1 MENLDL
7 AGYHDTTIR
16 NWTSL
21 GAFEQQEDAAYLS
34 SSRQILEPI
43 MEETSEDE
51 ELAQSRWSDCQ
62 EHRST
67 LLNSTES
74 ETGSV
79 LRIEVINDVDGMS
92 ERDYACPPKRPRR
105 SLETDSGQSLEDS
118 VQLRRP
124 LLPDP
129 ETSVSLETCVRDNC
143 GSQSQ
148 RSSSGSRRGGSFED
162 FYSDN
167 DSYHSL
173 SRSSSLVQFESLE
186 RQFTLQ
192 EIHQSLNSLGNSSP
206 SLSFEVNAT
215 SRTTNSN
222 PESRKGSATSLS
234 LIKRFESN
242 DCSRLHQTYY
252 ELNKLTFENQRDM
265 FSESLHQEQL
275 IFDSE
280 NSSNSSS
287 SSSSDS
293 SGHSLLSSRLVSG
306 GAGRTRTGTGRQDGT
321 APRRMPPSSAE
332 NLSEDSGYCEP
343 RTLQQEKTTSI
354 PKNFEKLCEE
364 EEELLLLEENS
375 PHSRN
380 FTGIH
385 DLCQPKIEQTISTV
399 ATPCSPSTINSSPE
413 RACSQ
418 SESTS
423 PLPSPSGSTLTS
435 SAASFTW
442 LSNSLPD
449 IRESRG
455 PFTVGIINTESK
467 YVANGNVLA
476 TTSKNSS
483 SNVRR
488 SRSSSS
494 VESCD
499 GSSLLVA
506 THSLNELQQFG
517 RRRRSRHI
525 PHNYRNC
532 HSNSSASSSSEEL
545 DLERE
550 ERRDDFFLDCHSLS
564 RNRRSFSWS
573 DRAKRAVGVAS
584 AGYLNASYQN
594 LTLLDYSD
602 KLPSVDRLQKNLKR
616 IQAEVMSDQS
626 SVDARNYEQIICKG
640 NFLLDEISKIYD
652 KNVSILTD
660 KPDLEEQPT
669 PPDGCDS
676 NSPKK
681 VLQVQLTVR
690 APPRQKR
697 PTQEQQVNLSRNS
710 IVKTFD
716 QDPTNLRT
724 SYAQSLEQY
733 HFEVREATDTATPQ
747 RSLPKRR
754 FQSQFQKSFG
764 KQRSF
769 VNSTPNLSVCDDGR
783 REPEDDIYVSSAHT
797 SMHHLPQ
804 MPTQSKP
811 LGILL
816 PAGSRHSFG
825 KEVSFCPVVSKYCW
839 QEQTSEEPP
848 EDQSHFSEAEF
859 GPSSDDE
866 LLDDSDAT
874 VMHNTKENENIAA
887 LFEQEIVQ
895 SLKEHPTTQEY
906 TTLPT
911 TPLSTMPTYASNLN
925 LVFKESV
932 GSKNKDSFAALD
944 SRNQKAEDG
953 VDPNH
958 ELEISSPVSHER
970 HAVANSSIDE
980 APHSAATYAAAK
992 LRPLTLPILNK
1003 PPTNRAHNILYAS
1016 QHLLQRYE
1024 PEDRQIHKMPLAS
1037 AISTVDRADDKHPGS
1052 RGFLSKFAHGLRFSL
1067 RRKKKEQRD
1076 QMQSVVV
1083 KVSPGKESRQITGKG
1098 RWADFVHISVKP
1110 PRIPTFIQLDDSV
1123 PSEASSA
1130 NVHCSQQSEKLDQSS
1145 TQKKVTGK
1153 PPLPKLP
1160 PRSGILAHAPQDA
1173 ASGTVSAAHGTE
1185 ALISTKREQYKQFPD
1200 QLTAGIQASRM
1211 RDRES
1216 TPLAYVSQN
1225 THMFNQSGEN
1235 GHVSGPTVVTAV
1247 PVDVSPMKEI
1257 GKMGLIETN
1266 LDTQETVISGTTR
1279 SLMDITGHPLSLPHK
1294 RYIVKRLN
1302 TTSDNN
1308 VNEIDGQAVK
1318 SSLGGCGVQLA
1329 SFRRPHKSMEFLLD
1343 KENQKNVL
1351 PPENELQKSH
1361 DHNPAVLSEHQLRV
1375 QASLQRLNIPDWFR
1389 HYNKETVKVADG
1401 DNVTTKSNS
1410 GGYRPGHFT
1419 RMRTQDSGR
1428 WQGLNSKTTSLSSL
1442 GSQRFDR
1449 SPLLMS
1455 PSAHSHHGGQSI
1467 YACGPTKGHGPASA
1481 QTGVGATR
1489 WSTSHLN
1496 SFQTS
1501 PSVSQRGSFAR
1512 GAPINSSFLSVASS
1526 SGVLRNS
1533 YRQPYLGWRSTE
1545 KLSQR
1550 TPHERLANSLLVQRA
1565 TPSPTCASNGA
1576 WTVHS
1581 VTPEIQSSIKE
1592 VTSAI
1597 VHYVN
1602 DQQQSQHPHSRLAS
1616 PNSR

>member
-1 MENLDL
+1 
-7 AGYHDTTIR
+7 
-16 NWTSL
+16 
-21 GAFEQQEDAAYLS
+21 EDAVYLS

-51 ELAQSRWSDCQ
+51 ELAQSSWSDCQ
-62 EHRST
+62 EHRSS
-67 LLNSTES
+67 LLNSTKS

-79 LRIEVINDVDGMS
+79 LRIEVINGKLMAINPIKTPLTALFHEDVDGMS
-92 ERDYACPPKRPRR
+92 ERDFACPPKRPRR
-105 SLETDSGQSLEDS
+105 SLETDSGHSLEDS
-118 VQLRRP
+118 SPLLRP

-129 ETSVSLETCVRDNC
+129 ESHSNLARFLSLETCVRDNC

-148 RSSSGSRRGGSFED
+148 RSSLGSRRGGAFED

-192 EIHQSLNSLGNSSP
+192 EIQQSLSSLGNSSP
-206 SLSFEVNAT
+206 SLSFGVNAS

-222 PESRKGSATSLS
+222 PESRKGSASSLS
-234 LIKRFESN
+234 LIKRFESS

-252 ELNKLTFENQRDM
+252 ELNKLNFENHQQRDM
-265 FSESLHQEQL
+265 FSDSLHQEHL
-275 IFDSE
+275 KSDSE

-306 GAGRTRTGTGRQDGT
+306 GAGRTRTGTGLQDST
-321 APRRMPPSSAE
+321 APRRMPPNSAE

-343 RTLQQEKTTSI
+343 RTLQQEKNTSI

-364 EEELLLLEENS
+364 EEELLLLDESS

-380 FTGIH
+380 FNGVH
-385 DLCQPKIEQTISTV
+385 DLCQPKIVQTISTA
-399 ATPCSPSTINSSPE
+399 ATLCSPSSINSSPE

-423 PLPSPSGSTLTS
+423 PLPSPPGSTLTS
-435 SAASFTW
+435 AAASFNW
-442 LSNSLPD
+442 LRNSLPD

-455 PFTVGIINTESK
+455 PLTVGIINTESK
-467 YVANGNVLA
+467 YEANGYVLA
-476 TTSKNSS
+476 STSKNSS
-483 SNVRR
+483 SKRRR

-499 GSSLLVA
+499 GSSLLDA

-517 RRRRSRHI
+517 RRRRSRYI

-532 HSNSSASSSSEEL
+532 HSNSSASSSSEDL

-550 ERRDDFFLDCHSLS
+550 ERRDDFTLDCHSLS
-564 RNRRSFSWS
+564 RNRRSFSLNDS
-573 DRAKRAVGVAS
+573 ARRPVGVAT

-602 KLPSVDRLQKNLKR
+602 KLPSVDRLQKNHKR
-616 IQAEVMSDQS
+616 IQAKVMSDRS
-626 SVDARNYEQIICKG
+626 SVDERNYEQIICKG

-676 NSPKK
+676 NSPKE

-697 PTQEQQVNLSRNS
+697 PTQEQQVNLSLNS

-716 QDPTNLRT
+716 QDPSILRT
-724 SYAQSLEQY
+724 SYAQSLEQC
-733 HFEVREATDTATPQ
+733 HLEVREATDTATSQ

-754 FQSQFQKSFG
+754 FQSQFQKTFG
-764 KQRSF
+764 KQRSL
-769 VNSTPNLSVCDDGR
+769 VSSTPNLSFCDDES
-783 REPEDDIYVSSAHT
+783 RELEDDIYVRSAHT

-839 QEQTSEEPP
+839 QEQTSEEPL
-848 EDQSHFSEAEF
+848 EDQSHSSEAEF

-866 LLDDSDAT
+866 LLDNLDPT

-887 LFEQEIVQ
+887 LFEQEVVQ
-895 SLKEHPTTQEY
+895 SLREPTTTQGY
-906 TTLPT
+906 TTLST
-911 TPLSTMPTYASNLN
+911 TPFSTMPTHASNPN
-925 LVFKESV
+925 FVFKESV
-932 GSKNKDSFAALD
+932 GTKNKDSFAAPECRD
-944 SRNQKAEDG
+944 QKAEDG
-953 VDPNH
+953 DSPNH
-958 ELEISSPVSHER
+958 ELELGSPGSHER
-970 HAVANSSIDE
+970 HVAENSSIDE
-980 APHSAATYAAAK
+980 APNNAATYAAANV
-992 LRPLTLPILNK
+992 RPLTLPILNK

-1016 QHLLQRYE
+1016 QHLLQRYD
-1024 PEDRQIHKMPLAS
+1024 PEDRQIHKIPLAS
-1037 AISTVDRADDKHPGS
+1037 AVSTVGRADDKHPGS
-1052 RGFLSKFAHGLRFSL
+1052 RGFLSRFAHGLRFSM

-1076 QMQSVVV
+1076 QMQSLVV
-1083 KVSPGKESRQITGKG
+1083 KVSPVEESRQRTWKG
-1098 RWADFVHISVKP
+1098 RWTDFVQIPLKP
-1110 PRIPTFIQLDDSV
+1110 PRIPTCIQLDSL

-1130 NVHCSQQSEKLDQSS
+1130 NGHCSQQSEKLDQ
-1145 TQKKVTGK
+1145 TFTLKKVTGK
-1153 PPLPKLP
+1153 PPLPMLP
-1160 PRSGILAHAPQDA
+1160 PRSGILAHAPNEA

-1185 ALISTKREQYKQFPD
+1185 ALISTKREQYKQFAD
-1200 QLTAGIQASRM
+1200 QLTAGIHASRM
-1211 RDRES
+1211 RDTES
-1216 TPLAYVSQN
+1216 TPRACVSQN
-1225 THMFNQSGEN
+1225 TQMFNQSGRYV
-1235 GHVSGPTVVTAV
+1235 HASRPTVVTAV
-1247 PVDVSPMKEI
+1247 PVAVSPMKEI

-1266 LDTQETVISGTTR
+1266 LDTQETVISGKTR

-1302 TTSDNN
+1302 TTSATN
-1308 VNEIDGQAVK
+1308 VDEIDGQAVK
-1318 SSLGGCGVQLA
+1318 SSSGGCGVQLA

-1351 PPENELQKSH
+1351 
-1361 DHNPAVLSEHQLRV
+1361 
-1375 QASLQRLNIPDWFR
+1375 
-1389 HYNKETVKVADG
+1389 
-1401 DNVTTKSNS
+1401 
-1410 GGYRPGHFT
+1410 
-1419 RMRTQDSGR
+1419 
-1428 WQGLNSKTTSLSSL
+1428 
-1442 GSQRFDR
+1442 
-1449 SPLLMS
+1449 
-1455 PSAHSHHGGQSI
+1455 
-1467 YACGPTKGHGPASA
+1467 
-1481 QTGVGATR
+1481 
-1489 WSTSHLN
+1489 
-1496 SFQTS
+1496 
-1501 PSVSQRGSFAR
+1501 
-1512 GAPINSSFLSVASS
+1512 
-1526 SGVLRNS
+1526 
-1533 YRQPYLGWRSTE
+1533 
-1545 KLSQR
+1545 
-1550 TPHERLANSLLVQRA
+1550 
-1565 TPSPTCASNGA
+1565 
-1576 WTVHS
+1576 
-1581 VTPEIQSSIKE
+1581 
-1592 VTSAI
+1592 
-1597 VHYVN
+1597 
-1602 DQQQSQHPHSRLAS
+1602 
-1616 PNSR
+1616 